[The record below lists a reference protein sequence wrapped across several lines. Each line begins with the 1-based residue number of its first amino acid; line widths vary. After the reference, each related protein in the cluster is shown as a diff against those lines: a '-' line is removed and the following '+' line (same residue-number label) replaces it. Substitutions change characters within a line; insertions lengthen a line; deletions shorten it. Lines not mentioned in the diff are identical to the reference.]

1 MNELI
6 ANAGIAVVVCGAL
19 MLYIEW
25 RSRAYSST
33 VTRKVDAVMQKLLDM
48 KFR

>member
-1 MNELI
+1 MNELVVNAVI
-6 ANAGIAVVVCGAL
+6 AIVAVGML

-25 RSRAYSST
+25 RSRTYSAS
-33 VTRKVDAVMQKLLDM
+33 VTKKVDAVMQKLLDM